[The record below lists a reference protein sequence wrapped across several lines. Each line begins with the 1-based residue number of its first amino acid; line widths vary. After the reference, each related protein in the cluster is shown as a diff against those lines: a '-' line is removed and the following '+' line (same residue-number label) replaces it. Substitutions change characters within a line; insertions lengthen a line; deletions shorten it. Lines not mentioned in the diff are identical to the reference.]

1 MSQASHALAEQYP
14 DKKPWRVNLYIEP
27 SIRTI
32 AGGLII
38 LFSVLVL
45 SASEY
50 KMIWLSCLFF
60 IGFNLF
66 QSGLTGF
73 CLMEKLLK
81 TLGFRS
87 ELNEIRTLSK
97 ELKQT
102 TEQQADHLETLSLL
116 NEAVIELTTDG
127 KIISVSD
134 GWLKITGESNCNNAS
149 GKPLG
154 AYMLS
159 GDHAALENAI
169 QSITRK
175 ITPTSNTTFRLFI
188 PDKGTKWVNASFT
201 LAEHDN
207 GATIKGVLSDI
218 SESKRLLE
226 ERKLLSNELT
236 HARRLSNLGE
246 MAASLAHEL
255 NQPLAA
261 INLYIQ
267 GCMKRMDETECN
279 MQDIRDV
286 MQLASKQAKR
296 AGDIIK
302 QMRSYVQKK
311 PLDLEP
317 TDINQLI
324 KETLGLIQ
332 NDHIGEDIYF
342 DLQLDST
349 IPSVQVDRLQI
360 QQVLVNLITNAVDAM
375 KEKTGLKKVVI
386 HSAYN
391 DDKITVEVIDEGK
404 GIPEDISDNLFE
416 PFVTARKDGLG
427 LGLAISRSIIEEHHG
442 VVCYKGLETDG
453 SCFCFTLPVQ
463 HESREP

>member
-1 MSQASHALAEQYP
+1 MSEASNTLAEQFP
-14 DKKPWRVNLYIEP
+14 DKNQWRINLYIEP

-38 LFSVLVL
+38 LFTVLVL
-45 SASEY
+45 SANEY
-50 KMIWLSCLFF
+50 RMVWLSCLFF

-116 NEAVIELTTDG
+116 NEAVIELSTDG
-127 KIISVSD
+127 NILAVSD
-134 GWLKITGESNCNNAS
+134 GWLKITGESNCNDAM

-159 GDHAALENAI
+159 GDHTALENAI

-201 LAEHDN
+201 LAEYDS

-261 INLYIQ
+261 INLYVQ
-267 GCMKRMDETECN
+267 GCVKRMDETECN

-311 PLDLEP
+311 PLNLES
-317 TDINQLI
+317 TDIKLLI
-324 KETLGLIQ
+324 RDTLSLIQ

-342 DLQLDST
+342 DLQLDNE
-349 IPSVQVDRLQI
+349 IPTVQVDRLQI

-375 KEKTGLKKVVI
+375 QEKTGLKKIAI
-386 HSAYN
+386 HSAHR
-391 DDKITVEVIDEGK
+391 DDNIIVEVIDEGK
-404 GIPEDISDNLFE
+404 GIPEDISDDLFE
-416 PFVTARKDGLG
+416 PFVTAKKDGLG
-427 LGLAISRSIIEEHHG
+427 LGLAISRSIVEEHHG

-453 SCFCFTLPVQ
+453 SCFCFTIPIQ
-463 HESREP
+463 HELSEQ